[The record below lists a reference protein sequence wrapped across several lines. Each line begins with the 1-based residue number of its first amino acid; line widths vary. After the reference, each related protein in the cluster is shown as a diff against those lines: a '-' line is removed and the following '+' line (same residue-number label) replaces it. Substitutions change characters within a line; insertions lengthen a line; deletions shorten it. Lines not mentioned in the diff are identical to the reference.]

1 MLGDSTEASPENTCD
16 AQKLL
21 CKSCTHC
28 RQLVYSEAQ
37 ERSDDECL
45 EFSGVNLENG
55 FQRMDPPVRINV
67 EEMPLRTD
75 GKMTSTLFCVV
86 LDVIPAMFLDM

>member
-1 MLGDSTEASPENTCD
+1 MQILHSLPPAGVLGGTGT
-16 AQKLL
+16 
-21 CKSCTHC
+21 
-28 RQLVYSEAQ
+28 V
-37 ERSDDECL
+37 DDECL